1 MNPELPQ
8 VSQTVIDEVFGIL
21 IKMEVELDDN
31 PLEYGPRRLN
41 LKTSET
47 RKRLA
52 ECEHLFLRVSGW
64 LQKCRAAH
72 RAAET
77 NLELGKKHL
86 LSNDPEVR
94 SGRNV
99 ADRDALASMKL
110 RAEVEELS
118 KIRTVS
124 EDLEAMLGVIKSK
137 RIDLRDVQNRIR
149 DQMRLC
155 QEEIGLGGRW
165 GSKIKGQGPE
175 AEIKDPDHKSLKD
188 LREMFSGVLPAS
200 ASVEVVSELQIA
212 KSLEPVLPVAEAIET
227 DLLDEEGEPDEVV
240 AVVEQ
245 ILETPPAERHADL
258 VGDVATDADADD
270 FLNTLTASTE
280 ASKKKEQSIDDL
292 LSDFDLDS

>member
-8 VSQTVIDEVFGIL
+8 VSQAVIDEVFGIL

-165 GSKIKGQGPE
+165 GSKVKGQGPE
-175 AEIKDPDHKSLKD
+175 AETKDPEHKSLKE
-188 LREMFSGVLPAS
+188 LREMFAGVLP
-200 ASVEVVSELQIA
+200 SVAEGASELQIA
-212 KSLEPVLPVAEAIET
+212 KDLETVLPVDAPIET
-227 DLLDEEGEPDEVV
+227 DLLDEEAGEEV
-240 AVVEQ
+240 ASIVEQ
-245 ILETPPAERHADL
+245 VLVTPAEERHIDL
-258 VGDVATDADADD
+258 VGGTTDAEADD
-270 FLNTLTASTE
+270 FLNTLATPAET
-280 ASKKKEQSIDDL
+280 SKKREQSIDDL